1 MLTTIMQRITRP
13 FAALWRRLA
22 PQEGRFSSPR
32 AYAKLSPW
40 ARTALLSFALLLT
53 GCESSSLIV
62 NNLDEKDANEIIV
75 FLSSHSI
82 PAEKKPN
89 PTTGAAANAG
99 VTWNISVSSAV
110 KMRALSLLNMN
121 GLPRRRGE
129 NLLSLFQK
137 QGLVSSEMEE
147 KIRYQAGLAE
157 QIANTIR
164 KIDGVLDADIQ
175 ISFPQED
182 ALPGQSR
189 PQDLRVTASVYV
201 KHQGVLD
208 NPNSH
213 LIMKIKRLVAS
224 SIQGLDFENVTVVSD
239 RAIFS
244 EPMLHDKDPTQDLVI
259 VWGIRLLRQSIS
271 RLQMLFFALISLT
284 LFSILLTCWL
294 LWKLSAIF
302 GPLGGFRSLL
312 QGAPWKLEDAAVAK
326 SEEEEEEDEEE
337 DEEYEDEEEEE
348 EEEEEESEE
357 EEEEER

>member
-1 MLTTIMQRITRP
+1 MTAS
-13 FAALWRRLA
+13 F
-22 PQEGRFSSPR
+22 
-32 AYAKLSPW
+32 LSPLYW
-40 ARTALLSFALLLT
+40 MKESLSSLVHKMTTGFYLCFLCLALCS
-53 GCESSSLIV
+53 CESTTLIV

-75 FLSSHSI
+75 FLSSHNI
-82 PAEKKPN
+82 AAEKKEN
-89 PTTGAAANAG
+89 ITTGAAANSG
-99 VTWNISVSSAV
+99 PTWNISVSSAV

-182 ALPGQSR
+182 ALPGQNR
-189 PQDLRVTASVYV
+189 PQDMRVTASVYV

-213 LIMKIKRLVAS
+213 LILKIKRLVSS
-224 SIQGLDFENVTVVSD
+224 SIQGLDFENVTVISD

-244 EPMLHDKDPTQDLVI
+244 EPSLAAADPQMDLAI
-259 VWGIRLLRQSIS
+259 VWGIRLLRQSVS
-271 RLQMLFFALISLT
+271 RLQTLFFSLITITVLALST
-284 LFSILLTCWL
+284 TAWL
-294 LWKLSAIF
+294 IWKSSAIL
-302 GPLGGFRSLL
+302 PSLGGWKSLL
-312 QGAPWKLEDAAVAK
+312 SLSPWKLESKSEEED
-326 SEEEEEEDEEE
+326 SEEEEEDLSDDEDE
-337 DEEYEDEEEEE
+337 DDD
-348 EEEEEESEE
+348 ESEE
-357 EEEEER
+357 EEEEEK